1 MGKENILTLGTAG
14 GRTFPMSTCW
24 ILSRFLVF
32 MNKVAMTICVNIF
45 VWLSISFGCI
55 CRNGIAGSYG
65 NYVFFVFLSL

>member
-14 GRTFPMSTCW
+14 GRTVPMSTCW